1 MKKHP
6 TQYRKGRS
14 TLMGRKFAESLV
26 DPAYLK
32 SGERG
37 RAKQK
42 FLAKAR
48 KLGRSL

>member
-6 TQYRKGRS
+6 THYRKGRS
-14 TLMGRKFAESLV
+14 TLMGKRFAASLT

-37 RAKQK
+37 RQKQK